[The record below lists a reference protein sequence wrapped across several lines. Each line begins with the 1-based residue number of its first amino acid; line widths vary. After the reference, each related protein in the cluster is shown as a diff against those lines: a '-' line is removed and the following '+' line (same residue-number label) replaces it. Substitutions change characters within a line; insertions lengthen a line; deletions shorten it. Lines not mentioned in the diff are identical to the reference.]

1 MVANVGKTVNAI
13 LEIVVES
20 GHSRGVE
27 NAVKIA
33 TVPLDKIASKHII
46 YIPLYIKLM
55 VRKVM
60 YLLQMEY
67 FCEYTKTNHLCF
79 AWY

>member
-1 MVANVGKTVNAI
+1 MGANVGKTVNAI

-27 NAVKIA
+27 SAVKIA
-33 TVPLDKIASKHII
+33 TAPLDINASKRII

-55 VRKVM
+55 
-60 YLLQMEY
+60 E
-67 FCEYTKTNHLCF
+67 
-79 AWY
+79 

>member
-1 MVANVGKTVNAI
+1 MGANVGKTVNAI
-13 LEIVVES
+13 LEIVVGS

-33 TVPLDKIASKHII
+33 TASLDIIASKHIS

-55 VRKVM
+55 
-60 YLLQMEY
+60 
-67 FCEYTKTNHLCF
+67 
-79 AWY
+79 A